1 MGLILNDLQ
10 ASTKIAGTQ
19 YYEAEKLY
27 SSKKIKHGEGVK
39 VQRELGNSY
48 DKNAIKVLSNSGS
61 MLGYIPKNFA
71 AVLAPKMDSGLKV
84 SATIKE
90 IGRRDGGLR
99 LRINLVYENLPK
111 PIINKPKSSNASA
124 TAQKTTTTVRK
135 LITPNPTVPKP
146 VAIPQNI
153 PKPQPTVSRNEQS
166 QPSYKRDETG
176 SLLWWGWAAIVI
188 IGLLILGNM

>member
-1 MGLILNDLQ
+1 LNDLQ

-27 SSKKIKHGEGVK
+27 SSKKIKYGEAVK
-39 VQRELGNSY
+39 VQREPSNSY

-84 SATIKE
+84 SANIKE

-111 PIINKPKSSNASA
+111 PVINKAKSSSLSA
-124 TAQKTTTTVRK
+124 TPQKTATTVRRSIK
-135 LITPNPTVPKP
+135 PSPTVPKP
-146 VAIPQNI
+146 VARPQHTS
-153 PKPQPTVSRNEQS
+153 KPQPTINRNEQS
-166 QPSYKRDETG
+166 QPSYKGDETSG
-176 SLLWWGWAAIVI
+176 LPWWGWVAIVLV
-188 IGLLILGNM
+188 GLLILGNM